1 MRRLLYSWASLCLVM
16 STGWLQADLTGK
28 ASTGSRHVPEVPE
41 IFATGV
47 ISTAAYE
54 FGITFSPDGR
64 EAFFTRRSG
73 CQSNDPRI
81 YVGRFEGGRW
91 TTPVRAHFSTDDF
104 EMLPQFSP
112 DGQTIVFYSERK
124 KGGNG
129 GPPGNLWL
137 TRRQGRSWS
146 APELLTG
153 HANRSPF
160 TMMVSMAE
168 GNKLYYTTVLQAER
182 GLFCSE
188 LNGDAAAFLPERINR
203 LGPAHAFVSPDGET
217 MLFDARLRGPRIS
230 DLYLS
235 RKRAGEWS
243 EPVKLGL
250 DINRTG
256 TEFSPCLSPDG
267 SALYFSRTVDGNGDI
282 WWVDAEL

>member
-1 MRRLLYSWASLCLVM
+1 MRCSLCFWASVCLVL
-16 STGWLQADLTGK
+16 STGRLQADMTRK
-28 ASTGSRHVPEVPE
+28 ASTESHQLPQSPE
-41 IFATGV
+41 IFAPGV
-47 ISTAAYE
+47 ISTPAYE
-54 FGITFSPDGR
+54 FGISFSPDGR
-64 EAFFTRRSG
+64 EAFFTRRSAS
-73 CQSNDPRI
+73 QSNDPRM

-91 TTPVRAHFSTDDF
+91 TTPVRAPFSTDDF

-129 GPPGNLWL
+129 GPPGNLWM

-146 APELLTG
+146 APDPLTG

-203 LGPAHAFVSPDGET
+203 LGPAHAFVSPDG
-217 MLFDARLRGPRIS
+217 
-230 DLYLS
+230 
-235 RKRAGEWS
+235 
-243 EPVKLGL
+243 
-250 DINRTG
+250 
-256 TEFSPCLSPDG
+256 
-267 SALYFSRTVDGNGDI
+267 NGDI